1 MNGEW
6 KGQVALVTGAGRG
19 IGRATARM
27 LAAQGAAVG
36 VNYLSRADTAEAVVA
51 ELRGQGARAIAVGA
65 DVADAGAVSA
75 MVERVEAEL
84 GPITILV
91 NNAGMVWAASLD
103 SWEPK
108 GYARLHAVNVES
120 VIHCCRAV
128 APGMRARGYGRI
140 VNVASIAGLIM
151 GSVPTNH
158 FYASTKAEVLALT
171 KRFAFELGQHGIT
184 VNGVAPGHVLSE
196 LNQGKFMA
204 EEEYLRR
211 TMCNRHGTL
220 DDIANAILFFASP
233 ACGWITAQVLVVDG
247 GRKDFIGHG

>member
-36 VNYLSRADTAEAVVA
+36 VNYLSKADAAEAVVA
-51 ELRGQGARAIAVGA
+51 ELRGQGVRAIAVGA
-65 DVADAGAVSA
+65 DVADAGAVGA

-108 GYARLHAVNVES
+108 GYARLHAVNV
-120 VIHCCRAV
+120 
-128 APGMRARGYGRI
+128 
-140 VNVASIAGLIM
+140 ASIAGLIM

-158 FYASTKAEVLALT
+158 FYASTKAEVLALS

-184 VNGVAPGHVLSE
+184 VNAVAPGHVLSE

-211 TMCNRHGTL
+211 TMVNRHGTL